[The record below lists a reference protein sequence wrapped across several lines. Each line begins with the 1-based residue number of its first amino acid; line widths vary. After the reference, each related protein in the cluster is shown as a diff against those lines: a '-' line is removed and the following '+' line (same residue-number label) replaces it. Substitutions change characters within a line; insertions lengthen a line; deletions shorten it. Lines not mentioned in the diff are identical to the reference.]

1 MFLNVK
7 ILIIAISGNF
17 KLPSNVM
24 LVASRNRKKFVFN
37 RENFSQSVK
46 WVQDSDL
53 NYYSRRKGNNGT
65 IWTKLMKNLLPIL
78 IISATFV
85 VSPAHAGSCG
95 TGVHAHIPQE
105 MASKYFDQ
113 MDANGD
119 DIVTKTE
126 FEASPMSK
134 AVKSFDA
141 LNPDESGVVK
151 KNTFI
156 ENFVKA
162 HPVPKNEV

>member
-1 MFLNVK
+1 V
-7 ILIIAISGNF
+7 ILITVLDVIKVSEQFG
-17 KLPSNVM
+17 L
-24 LVASRNRKKFVFN
+24 
-37 RENFSQSVK
+37 
-46 WVQDSDL
+46 
-53 NYYSRRKGNNGT
+53 
-65 IWTKLMKNLLPIL
+65 KLMKNLLPIL
-78 IISATFV
+78 FISATFL

-95 TGVHAHIPQE
+95 TGAHAHNPQE

-113 MDANGD
+113 MDSNGD

>member
-1 MFLNVK
+1 M
-7 ILIIAISGNF
+7 ILITV
-17 KLPSNVM
+17 LDV
-24 LVASRNRKKFVFN
+24 KKITNHFG
-37 RENFSQSVK
+37 
-46 WVQDSDL
+46 L
-53 NYYSRRKGNNGT
+53 M
-65 IWTKLMKNLLPIL
+65 LMKYVLSMLFV
-78 IISATFV
+78 STVFV
-85 VSPAHAGSCG
+85 VSPAHAGNCG
-95 TGVHAHIPQE
+95 VGAHAHNPQE

-126 FEASPMSK
+126 FEASPMAK

-141 LNPDESGVVK
+141 LQPDESGVVK

-156 ENFVKA
+156 ENFVKT

>member
-1 MFLNVK
+1 MGFRIVILITVLNVEK
-7 ILIIAISGNF
+7 VTDHFGL
-17 KLPSNVM
+17 M
-24 LVASRNRKKFVFN
+24 
-37 RENFSQSVK
+37 
-46 WVQDSDL
+46 
-53 NYYSRRKGNNGT
+53 
-65 IWTKLMKNLLPIL
+65 LMKNLISIL
-78 IISATFV
+78 FVSTVFV
-85 VSPAHAGSCG
+85 VSPAHAGNCG
-95 TGVHAHIPQE
+95 SGAHTHNLQE

-141 LNPDESGVVK
+141 LIPDESGVVK